1 MPRSEKQKLKLY
13 YIIELF
19 KTKSSEEHPLSVADI
34 IDYLQEQGIKA
45 ERKSIYR
52 DIEAMMSLGMD
63 IVPVHNKRFAYYLG
77 ERDFQIAELRLLV
90 DAVQASRFITAK
102 KSQELI
108 EKLGSLVSEND
119 AQKLQNHVFVT
130 NRIKS
135 SNESIYYMVDA
146 IHNAIQEDSKIDFY
160 YFDWDVKKEKIFRHK
175 KKRYSVSPW
184 SLIWNNEN
192 YYLLGYDSDDRIIKH
207 YRVDRML
214 SLEISHEPREG
225 RGAFEKTD
233 IEHYSECYF
242 GMYSGEIQK
251 VTLKCSCKVIN
262 AIIDKFGKDIEF
274 LPGKDENS
282 FNVNVRVAV
291 SPVFFSWVFMFGGDV
306 KITAPKT
313 VADELKN
320 MALKYLEESCV

>member
-1 MPRSEKQKLKLY
+1 MPRSENQKLKLY

-19 KTKSSEEHPLSVADI
+19 KKKSSEDNPLSVADI
-34 IDYLQEQGIKA
+34 IDYLSKKGIKA

-52 DIEAMMSLGMD
+52 DIEAMMNLGFD
-63 IVPVHNKRFAYYLG
+63 IVPVHNKRFSYYLG
-77 ERDFQIAELRLLV
+77 ERDFQVAELRLLV

-108 EKLGSLVSEND
+108 KKLESLIAEGD
-119 AQKLQNHVFVT
+119 AQKLQSQVFVT

-135 SNESIYYMVDA
+135 SNESIYYTVDA
-146 IHNAIQEDSKIDFY
+146 IHNAIQNDVKINFY

-175 KKRYSVSPW
+175 KKKYCISPW

-192 YYLLGYDSDDRIIKH
+192 YYLLGYDSDEEIIKH
-207 YRVDRML
+207 YRVDRMI
-214 SLEISHEPREG
+214 SLEISDDEREG
-225 RGAFEKTD
+225 REAFEKID
-233 IEHYSECYF
+233 IERYSECYF

-251 VTLKCSCKVIN
+251 VTLNCSNKVIN

-274 LPGKDENS
+274 LPSKDENS
-282 FNVNVRVAV
+282 FNINVQVAV

-306 KITAPKT
+306 KIIAPQRIVK
-313 VADELKN
+313 ELEN
-320 MALKYLEESCV
+320 MARKYLEEADK